1 MYDKNISPVGW
12 YVASYLIRLIEL
24 EAADNE
30 DFLGDKFIRWNYFNK
45 LIERQFKYEVQHLGS
60 FWRGTHKDILM
71 LSKTIRNPYELH
83 PF

>member
-30 DFLGDKFIRWNYFNK
+30 DFLGDKFIR
-45 LIERQFKYEVQHLGS
+45 
-60 FWRGTHKDILM
+60 
-71 LSKTIRNPYELH
+71 
-83 PF
+83 

>member
-12 YVASYLIRLIEL
+12 YVASYPIRLIEL

-45 LIERQFKYEVQHLGS
+45 LIEYDLLI
-60 FWRGTHKDILM
+60 WRSPLFAQQKSPPSQRSL
-71 LSKTIRNPYELH
+71 LS
-83 PF
+83 